1 MTAQRLESLVWHD
14 DIISID
20 GVRFR
25 VYEEFGAAPSLE
37 DADFWL
43 FKGRPLLEDY
53 LAVFRRRPDLD
64 VRNLFELGIWESGS
78 VAFWSLLLQP
88 DRHVAI
94 DLAPPREPAE
104 LKRMLRRHDLADRVS
119 THWLLNQADDTR
131 LSALVER
138 EFAGPLDLVIDD
150 ASHCYAPTSAS
161 LVTLLPRL
169 REGGIYIVE
178 DWGWS
183 LSPEVSAAFPADEP
197 GLVPLLDRLLP
208 LLHLNPGLL
217 RNVDVLPTL
226 FVLERG
232 PMPAV
237 EARELLAGVLEPR
250 FEASPSLTAR
260 VVKGSPL
267 WRVGRAIKRRLK
279 S

>member
-1 MTAQRLESLVWHD
+1 MNGERLESLAWQD
-14 DIISID
+14 DVITVE

-25 VYEEFGAAPSLE
+25 VYEEFGAAPSL
-37 DADFWL
+37 DAADFWL

-78 VAFWSLLLQP
+78 VAFWALLLQP
-88 DRHVAI
+88 ERHVAI

-104 LKRMLRRHDLADRVS
+104 FRRFLRRHNLTGRVS
-119 THWLLNQADDTR
+119 SHWLLNQADDAR

-138 EFAGPLDLVIDD
+138 EFSGPLDLVIDD
-150 ASHCYAPTSAS
+150 ASHCLGPTSAS

-169 REGGIYIVE
+169 REGSIYIVE

-183 LSPEVSAAFPADEP
+183 LSPEVSAAFPAEEP
-197 GLVPLLDRLLP
+197 GLLPLLNRLLP
-208 LLHLNPGLL
+208 LLHLQPGLL
-217 RNVDVLPTL
+217 RNIDVLPTL

-232 PMPAV
+232 PMPAA
-237 EARELLAGVLEPR
+237 EARELLVSMLEPH

-260 VVKGSPL
+260 VVKASPL

-279 S
+279 A